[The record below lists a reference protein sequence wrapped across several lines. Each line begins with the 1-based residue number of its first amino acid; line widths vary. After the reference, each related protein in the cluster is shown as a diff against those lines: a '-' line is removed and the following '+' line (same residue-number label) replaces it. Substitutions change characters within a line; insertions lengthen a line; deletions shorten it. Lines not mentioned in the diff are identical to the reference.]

1 MKKIAAITLVII
13 IGIVPTSNALADS
26 VAKEMCVAKVKEAVQ
41 LINEKGLDAAIAE
54 INKKDGGFAWKD
66 SYVFVVD
73 FQGRTVANA
82 LFPDHVG
89 RNQMGLKN
97 KDGRMIIQEFIEIA
111 RTKGEGW
118 VEYMWPKPEEMQK
131 PMDQR
136 ISSKKASYV
145 LRVPGKDMFVVA
157 GVHDESFVGRRS
169 SPFSALWQ

>member
-1 MKKIAAITLVII
+1 MRKIAVITWVIFT
-13 IGIVPTSNALADS
+13 GIVFTSNALADNT
-26 VAKEMCVAKVKEAVQ
+26 AKEMCVAKVKEAVQ
-41 LINEKGLDAAIAE
+41 LINEKGVDAAIAV

-89 RNQMGLKN
+89 RNQMGLAN

-111 RTKGEGW
+111 KTKGEGW

-131 PMDQR
+131 PKDQR
-136 ISSKKASYV
+136 VSSKKASYI
-145 LRVPGKDMFVVA
+145 LRVPGQDMFAVA
-157 GVHDESFVGRRS
+157 GVHE
-169 SPFSALWQ
+169 